1 MRPRPGPGSRS
12 DAAQGTTTMEALL
25 GFQIDFWDYAT
36 FLSLFVIGAAALG
49 AVVLILGLPGRIA
62 IARGHPEAEAVYL
75 MGWIGFLAVVPW
87 IQALMWAFK
96 PTDVIDVRHLP
107 RETQRETEAM
117 IARLRGQAP
126 SPQAPSPQ
134 TPPAEPPG
142 GSQTP

>member
-1 MRPRPGPGSRS
+1 
-12 DAAQGTTTMEALL
+12 MEALL
-25 GFQIDFWDYAT
+25 GFKVDFWDYAT

-49 AVVLILGLPGRIA
+49 AVVFILGLPGRIA
-62 IARGHPEAEAVYL
+62 IARRHPEAEAVYL

-96 PTDVIDVRHLP
+96 PTDVIDLRHLP
-107 RETQRETEAM
+107 RQTQRETEAM
-117 IARLRGQAP
+117 IARLRGQAPPPDAP

-142 GSQTP
+142 RSETP